1 MRDARGAGEGRA
13 ERLGTPRVVPAKVRP
28 PLPVQAPLPRERI
41 EARLADA
48 FGKRLTLVVAPAGS
62 GKTTLLARFAT
73 ASGAAVAWYRAESW
87 DADEASFVRHLE
99 ASLADAVP
107 GIAGGWAS
115 VEDAARDLEAAA
127 ATRRGPVL
135 LVIDDFYYLEDTAAE
150 AAFGRFVDYAPDWL
164 TLVVAPR
171 VAPGLNLSRLRLA
184 DELLEVSADDLRFRA
199 WEVEQLFRDV
209 YHDLVAPADLAVLA
223 RRTEGWAAGLQ
234 LFHLATRGRSPEER
248 RRVLGG
254 PGSSGRLLREY
265 LAQNVMAG
273 LPVELQVFLL
283 DTCVLGRLSGTLCDR
298 IRGATGS
305 RALLDE
311 LARRGVFT
319 VPIEDGTDAYRYHEV
334 LRQHLDRMLVEE
346 IGEAAARERHGRA
359 GRLLEDDGAYAE
371 ALRAYSR
378 AEDWAAVRRLLGG
391 EGERLAASREG
402 RWIEELPPAIERH
415 DPWVALAAARRA
427 RNDGRWSAA
436 LAAYAHAEAG
446 LGPARS
452 AEAPRSERLALAA
465 WLDPGAV
472 PPADASGALRAGLVR
487 DPSNAAREVARRG
500 HEAGPVARG
509 LLLLAAGEV
518 LAARRVLDAAAEA
531 GDGGPIAAAAARL
544 GATVAAVLAG
554 EPAGAR
560 AFDRAVE
567 EAEHAG
573 SAWLARLARAIGELL
588 GETAPSGAVAPPA
601 AARDADAWPADDPWG
616 DALTQ
621 LAAGWAGVDGP
632 EAALVSAEAAGDA
645 FRRLGTGV
653 PEAWARGIAALAG
666 ARASVPDAREA
677 AASAEGL
684 ARATGTAAA
693 RQLAHAALAF
703 VEPARAGDHR
713 QLETAAAAETGL
725 VLPAWACAGEI
736 APDDATPARAV
747 ALVPVFADGPAAAPA
762 GRADAGVRIRTLGGF
777 VLEIGGRSVPLDGV
791 KPRVRSLLRL
801 LAVHAGAPVHREVI
815 QETLWPDADAAAGAR
830 SLHVALSA
838 LRKLLDDVADAPGGR
853 LIARDGDAYRLAVGA
868 EDVDLGRFDRAVAA
882 GRGAR
887 ARGVASADAFAAAL
901 DLYTGDLLPEEGPA
915 EWVADRRD
923 QYRARAIEA
932 ATSLAEESLLV
943 EDLATAARACRF
955 GLGLDRYQD
964 GLWRMLISARERGGE
979 SGAASRERREYA
991 QVLNELGIGSEVAAA
1006 AP

>member
-1 MRDARGAGEGRA
+1 LRDARGAGEGRA
-13 ERLGTPRVVPAKVRP
+13 AKPDAPRVVPAKIRV

-41 EARLADA
+41 EARLAEA

-73 ASGAAVAWYRAESW
+73 SSGAAVAWYRAESW

-99 ASLADAVP
+99 AALAHAVP
-107 GIAGGWAS
+107 GIRGRWTS

-127 ATRRGPVL
+127 GTRHGSVL

-150 AAFGRFVDYAPDWL
+150 AAFGRFVDYAPSWL
-164 TLVVAPR
+164 TLVVATR

-184 DELLEVSADDLRFRA
+184 DELLEVSTDDLRFRA

-209 YHDLVAPADLAVLA
+209 YHDPVGPADLAVLA

-283 DTCVLGRLSGTLCDR
+283 DTCVLGRLSGVLCDR
-298 IRGATGS
+298 IRGAAGS

-319 VPIEDGTDAYRYHEV
+319 VPVEDGTDAYRYHEI
-334 LRQHLDRMLVEE
+334 LRQHLDRVLVEE

-359 GRLLEDDGAYAE
+359 GRLLEDEGAYAE

-378 AEDWAAVRRLLGG
+378 AEDWTAVRRLLGG

-427 RNDGRWSAA
+427 RNDGRWASA

-452 AEAPRSERLALAA
+452 AEAPRTERLALAA
-465 WLDPGAV
+465 WLDPAAM

-487 DPSNAAREVARRG
+487 DPSHAARDLARRPVP
-500 HEAGPVARG
+500 AAPVARG

-518 LAARRVLDAAAEA
+518 LAARRVLDEAADLA
-531 GDGGPIAAAAARL
+531 DGGAFSSAAARL
-544 GATVAAVLAG
+544 GATVATVLAG
-554 EPAGAR
+554 EVAGPR

-573 SAWLARLARAIGELL
+573 AAWLARLGRTLGELMGGTTDAEPETTL
-588 GETAPSGAVAPPA
+588 GDRVGFGLE
-601 AARDADAWPADDPWG
+601 DAWGA
-616 DALTQ
+616 ALTQ
-621 LAAGWAGVDGP
+621 LAAAWGGAGGP
-632 EAALVSAEAAGDA
+632 DASLLAAESAADA

-653 PEAWARGIAALAG
+653 PEAWARGIAALAAAHG
-666 ARASVPDAREA
+666 ALPDARED
-677 AASAEGL
+677 AASAESL
-684 ARATGTAAA
+684 ARATGTQAV
-693 RQLAHAALAF
+693 RQLAHAALAL
-703 VEPARAGDHR
+703 VDPVRATDHR
-713 QLETAAAAETGL
+713 QLERATAAETGL
-725 VLPAWACAGEI
+725 VLPAWARHAGAAGGDRVPEGS
-736 APDDATPARAV
+736 ASV
-747 ALVPVFADGPAAAPA
+747 SLVPVVVAEDGRLRRSSGA
-762 GRADAGVRIRTLGGF
+762 VRIRTFGGF
-777 VLEIGGRSVPLDGV
+777 VLEVGGRPVPLDGV

-801 LAVHAGAPVHREVI
+801 LAVHVGAPVHREAI
-815 QETLWPDADAAAGAR
+815 QEALWPDADAAAGAR

-838 LRKLLDDVADAPGGR
+838 LRRLLDDVADPPGGR
-853 LIARDGDAYRLAVGA
+853 LIARDGDAYRLAVDA
-868 EDVDLGRFDRAVAA
+868 DEVDLGRFDRALAA
-882 GRGAR
+882 GRTVR
-887 ARGVASADAFAAAL
+887 ARGEASAEAFATAV
-901 DLYTGDLLPEEGPA
+901 DLYTGELLPEEGPA
-915 EWVADRRD
+915 EWVGERREEY
-923 QYRARAIEA
+923 QARAIEA

-943 EDLATAARACRF
+943 EDLATAVRACRF
-955 GLGLDRYQD
+955 GLGQDRYQD
-964 GLWRMLISARERGGE
+964 ALWRMLISARERGGE
-979 SGAASRERREYA
+979 AGAASRERREYA
-991 QVLNELGIGSEVAAA
+991 QVLRDLGVASEVAAGA
-1006 AP
+1006 S